1 MEYASFLTVVVASD
15 TKEFATIENLVAVA
29 LDVFAERN
37 NVALYFLDVAAAPMP
52 MVTLPVLLE
61 TTDGHNVPV
70 VASGLQM
77 TPGSCQNTDDGSVV
91 LLIYESVVIVTSVLK
106 YSVASGRA
114 PPLGMQ
120 VYSVKLLYMTE
131 TFLVPAAACSF
142 TP

>member
-1 MEYASFLTVVVASD
+1 MEYASFLTFVVASD
-15 TKEFATIENLVAVA
+15 SKEFATIENVVALV

-37 NVALYFLDVAAAPMP
+37 NVALYFLDVVAAPMP

-77 TPGSCQNTDDGSVV
+77 TPGNDHPPVV

-120 VYSVKLLYMTE
+120 VYSPKLLYMTE
-131 TFLVPAAACSF
+131 TFLDPAAACSF